1 MRRRVFIQSA
11 AAASAALGWPATRA
25 FSAWRS
31 PSPYRNLLVLV
42 ELKGGNDGLNTV
54 VPFQQESYYA
64 LRPHLAVAREQVLQ
78 LDPRIGLH
86 PSLQPLLALWQAGE
100 LAIVQGLGYPSPN
113 LSHFRSIEI
122 WDTASRADEYLEQG
136 WLGRLFLQAQAP
148 REFARD
154 GVVVGGEDLGPLNGV
169 GSRVLALADTEHFLQ
184 QARVAAPLE
193 HPSHAALRNIAA
205 NERDIVQAAAGSNG
219 GHVFLTQFPGTE
231 FGGAI
236 RTASQV
242 IASQAGVTVIKL
254 TLHGFDTH
262 SNQAGTHARLLQV
275 LADGLVAL
283 KHALVELGRW
293 DSTLVMT
300 YAEFGRQ
307 PRQNLSGG
315 TDHGTAAAHFL
326 AGGRIK
332 GGLYGP
338 VPALD
343 RLDGNGNLPFAID
356 FRTLYATV
364 LERWWS
370 MDSANVL
377 HGRFRA
383 LDVIRA

>member
-1 MRRRVFIQSA
+1 
-11 AAASAALGWPATRA
+11 
-25 FSAWRS
+25 
-31 PSPYRNLLVLV
+31 
-42 ELKGGNDGLNTV
+42 
-54 VPFQQESYYA
+54 
-64 LRPHLAVAREQVLQ
+64 
-78 LDPRIGLH
+78 
-86 PSLQPLLALWQAGE
+86 
-100 LAIVQGLGYPSPN
+100 
-113 LSHFRSIEI
+113 
-122 WDTASRADEYLEQG
+122 
-136 WLGRLFLQAQAP
+136 
-148 REFARD
+148 
-154 GVVVGGEDLGPLNGV
+154 
-169 GSRVLALADTEHFLQ
+169 
-184 QARVAAPLE
+184 LE
-193 HPSHAALRNIAA
+193 HSSHAALRRISAH
-205 NERDIVQAAAGSNG
+205 ERDIVQAAAGSNG
-219 GHVFLTQFPGTE
+219 GHVFRTEFPGTG
-231 FGGAI
+231 FGAAI
-236 RTASQV
+236 RTASHV
-242 IASQAGVTVIKL
+242 IVSQAGVTVIKL

-300 YAEFGRQ
+300 YAEFGRR
-307 PRQNLSGG
+307 PRQNLSSG

>member
-1 MRRRVFIQSA
+1 
-11 AAASAALGWPATRA
+11 
-25 FSAWRS
+25 
-31 PSPYRNLLVLV
+31 
-42 ELKGGNDGLNTV
+42 
-54 VPFQQESYYA
+54 
-64 LRPHLAVAREQVLQ
+64 
-78 LDPRIGLH
+78 
-86 PSLQPLLALWQAGE
+86 
-100 LAIVQGLGYPSPN
+100 
-113 LSHFRSIEI
+113 
-122 WDTASRADEYLEQG
+122 
-136 WLGRLFLQAQAP
+136 
-148 REFARD
+148 
-154 GVVVGGEDLGPLNGV
+154 
-169 GSRVLALADTEHFLQ
+169 
-184 QARVAAPLE
+184 
-193 HPSHAALRNIAA
+193 
-205 NERDIVQAAAGSNG
+205 
-219 GHVFLTQFPGTE
+219 
-231 FGGAI
+231 
-236 RTASQV
+236 V

-300 YAEFGRQ
+300 YSEFGRR
-307 PRQNLSGG
+307 PRQNLSSG

-364 LERWWS
+364 LERWWGL
-370 MDSANVL
+370 DSANAL
-377 HGRFRA
+377 NGRFRA